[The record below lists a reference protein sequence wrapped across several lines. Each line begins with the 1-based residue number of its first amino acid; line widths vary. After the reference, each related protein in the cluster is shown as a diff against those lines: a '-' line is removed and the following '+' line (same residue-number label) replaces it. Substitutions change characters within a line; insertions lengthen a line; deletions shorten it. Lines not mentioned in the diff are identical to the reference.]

1 MKFEQKIIRNRIKKE
16 SEVGLFEGQE
26 VDRLFQI
33 ETRRRIDS
41 RTLEV
46 EVRSFFRL
54 VGLT

>member
-1 MKFEQKIIRNRIKKE
+1 VKFEQKIIRNRIKKE